1 MKTAVVGAG
10 ILGINTA
17 YYLAKKGHD
26 VVVFESKEQPGMDT
40 SYSNGG
46 QISASSAEMWTK
58 WDNVKK
64 GIGWMFKQDAPLLF
78 NPTPNFFDLADTFSK
93 YMWMT
98 NFFYTSISGKYKIN
112 SENAFEISVKSREL
126 YFEIAENENIDFD
139 LARKGAIQIF
149 DKTTDFENA
158 KSKKEWIE
166 NMGCEW
172 KELSKEEVFELE
184 PALNRNK
191 VVAGAIYTES
201 DASGDIHKYCVN
213 LGDILASKYG
223 VSFRFNEQVKDI
235 HGLDAP
241 IISTDKDEMP
251 FDKVVICAGVK
262 TQEFRNKFGDDFRI
276 YPVKGY
282 SITVDLDDDTSR
294 NAAPHVSIKDDHNK
308 IVSSR
313 LGNRL
318 RVAGTAELAGENKE
332 IRKERIAPLVKW
344 INDCFPEIK
353 TDNFVPWAGLRPMTS
368 DMVPV
373 MKESKR
379 KNVFYNS
386 GHGHLGWTMGA
397 FAAKFVSDLIES

>member
-1 MKTAVVGAG
+1 MKVAVIGAG
-10 ILGINTA
+10 VLGISTA

-26 VVVFESKEQPGMDT
+26 VFVFESKEQPGMDT

-78 NPTPNFFDLADTFSK
+78 NPVPNFLDLADTYSK
-93 YMWMT
+93 YMWMA
-98 NFFYTSISGKYKIN
+98 NFFYTSVSGKYKIN
-112 SENAFEISVKSREL
+112 SQNAFEIAVKSREL
-126 YFEIAENENIDFD
+126 YFQIAEDENIDFD
-139 LARKGAIQIF
+139 LTRKGAIQIF
-149 DKTTDFENA
+149 GNVVDFEKA
-158 KSKKEWIE
+158 KSKKDWIE
-166 NMGCEW
+166 NTGCEW

-184 PALNRNK
+184 PALNKDK
-191 VVAGAIYTES
+191 VVAGGIYTEA

-213 LGDILASKYG
+213 LGHVLSSKYG
-223 VSFRFNEQVKDI
+223 VKFRFNEQVKDI
-235 HGLDAP
+235 YGLDAP
-241 IISTDKDEMP
+241 IVSTNKEDIS
-251 FDKVVICAGVK
+251 FDKVIICAGVK
-262 TQEFRNKFGDDFRI
+262 TQEFRNKFGDNFRI

-282 SITVDLDDDTSR
+282 SITIDLHNEISR
-294 NAAPHVSIKDDHNK
+294 NAAPYVSIKDDSSK

-332 IRKERIAPLVKW
+332 IRKERITPLVEW
-344 INDCFPEIK
+344 VNDCFPEIN
-353 TDNFVPWAGLRPMTS
+353 TDSFITWAGLRPMTS

-373 MKESKR
+373 MRESKR

-386 GHGHLGWTMGA
+386 GHGHLGWTMAA
-397 FAAKFVSDLIES
+397 FAAKFVSDLIED

>member
-1 MKTAVVGAG
+1 M
-10 ILGINTA
+10 
-17 YYLAKKGHD
+17 
-26 VVVFESKEQPGMDT
+26 
-40 SYSNGG
+40 
-46 QISASSAEMWTK
+46 
-58 WDNVKK
+58 
-64 GIGWMFKQDAPLLF
+64 
-78 NPTPNFFDLADTFSK
+78 
-93 YMWMT
+93 
-98 NFFYTSISGKYKIN
+98 
-112 SENAFEISVKSREL
+112 
-126 YFEIAENENIDFD
+126 
-139 LARKGAIQIF
+139 
-149 DKTTDFENA
+149 
-158 KSKKEWIE
+158 
-166 NMGCEW
+166 
-172 KELSKEEVFELE
+172 
-184 PALNRNK
+184 
-191 VVAGAIYTES
+191 
-201 DASGDIHKYCVN
+201 
-213 LGDILASKYG
+213 ASKYG

-282 SITVDLDDDTSR
+282 SITVDLNDDTSR

-344 INDCFPEIK
+344 VNDCFPEIK

>member
-1 MKTAVVGAG
+1 MKVAVIGAG
-10 ILGINTA
+10 VLGISTA

-78 NPTPNFFDLADTFSK
+78 NPAPNFLDLADTYSK
-93 YMWMT
+93 YMWMAK
-98 NFFYTSISGKYKIN
+98 FFYTSVSGKYKIN
-112 SENAFEISVKSREL
+112 SQNAFEIAVKSREL
-126 YFEIAENENIDFD
+126 YFQIAEDENIDFD
-139 LARKGAIQIF
+139 LTRKGAIQIF
-149 DKTTDFENA
+149 GNTADFEKA
-158 KSKKEWIE
+158 KSKKDWIE
-166 NMGCEW
+166 NTGCEW

-184 PALNRNK
+184 PALNKNK
-191 VVAGAIYTES
+191 VVAGGIYTEA
-201 DASGDIHKYCVN
+201 DASGDIHKYCVS
-213 LGDILASKYG
+213 LGHVLSSKYG
-223 VSFRFNEQVKDI
+223 VKFRFNEQVKDI

-241 IISTDKDEMP
+241 IVSTNKEDIP
-251 FDKVVICAGVK
+251 FDKVIICAGVK
-262 TQEFRNKFGDDFRI
+262 TQEFRNKFGDNFRI

-282 SITVDLDDDTSR
+282 SITIDLYDEISR
-294 NAAPHVSIKDDHNK
+294 NAAPYVSIKDDNNK

-318 RVAGTAELAGENKE
+318 RVAGTAELAGENKK
-332 IRKERIAPLVKW
+332 IRKERITPLVAW
-344 INDCFPEIK
+344 VNDCFPEIN
-353 TDNFVPWAGLRPMTS
+353 TDNFITWAGLRPMTS
-368 DMVPV
+368 DMVPI

-386 GHGHLGWTMGA
+386 GHGHLGWTMAA
-397 FAAKFVSDLIES
+397 FGAKFISDLIED